1 MHTLPSPL
9 LFLLRHRV
17 KRTTTRPKEKRDE
30 EEECE
35 QANKQQNGLN
45 FEECKDGANDC
56 ND

>member
-1 MHTLPSPL
+1 MHTLLSPL